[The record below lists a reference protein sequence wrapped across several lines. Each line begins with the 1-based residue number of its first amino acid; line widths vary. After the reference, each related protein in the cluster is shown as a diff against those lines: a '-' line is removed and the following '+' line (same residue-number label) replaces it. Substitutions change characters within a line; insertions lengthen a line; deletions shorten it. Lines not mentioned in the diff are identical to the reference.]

1 MATRAHDPRPKEV
14 LAPNFDAEVD
24 ASSPDNERMAAL
36 YPEHVLSGCKTRLG
50 HLGRWLRTESLG
62 SLAGALNPK
71 TQWRTD
77 RARERERESEPE
89 PCCSL

>member
-50 HLGRWLRTESLG
+50 PWAFREVAQDGELRLFG
-62 SLAGALNPK
+62 WGPK
-71 TQWRTD
+71 
-77 RARERERESEPE
+77 S
-89 PCCSL
+89 